1 MYLESDAGSKLMQSV
16 APAKGSPY
24 GRILGSIQSGLILS
38 LGGLALLLMRLQ
50 MPAMNAEESWA
61 LLFIGGLA
69 LALGLGFLLSATA
82 TYLLSKS
89 WGLVN
94 GHQESDS

>member
-1 MYLESDAGSKLMQSV
+1 
-16 APAKGSPY
+16 
-24 GRILGSIQSGLILS
+24 
-38 LGGLALLLMRLQ
+38 LLLMRLEI
-50 MPAMNAEESWA
+50 PAMNADESWA

-82 TYLLSKS
+82 AYLLSKS

-94 GHQESDS
+94 GHRETES